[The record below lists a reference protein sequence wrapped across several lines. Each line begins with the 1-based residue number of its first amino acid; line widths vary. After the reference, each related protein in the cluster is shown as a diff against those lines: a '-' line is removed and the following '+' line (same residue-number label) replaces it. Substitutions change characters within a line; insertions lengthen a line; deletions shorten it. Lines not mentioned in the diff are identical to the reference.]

1 MAIGASAQITAVH
14 GTVSDEFGELTGA
27 SVCEIDGTGRIIEAT
42 VTDING
48 NFSMPIKN
56 PKDVIRFSYVGY
68 KTVTMPINREEY
80 AVTLKSETNLKEVT
94 VVAKRRLTSGG
105 LAIPEREISFST
117 QTISA
122 KEFEG
127 LGMNTIDEALQ
138 GRIAGLDI
146 LSSGNL
152 GGGAT
157 MRLRGGSSVSSLTNA
172 NPLIVVNGNTWNV
185 DTSNFDFNGANEEQ
199 FAQLLNVNPEDISE
213 ISVLKD
219 AAATA
224 IYGSQGANGVIMITT
239 KRGTRGKPVLTYSLR
254 LTGTYQPKGYKMLNG
269 DDYTMLLKEAY
280 FNPKQDDDDSNI
292 RELNYDPYFSEYEQY
307 NNNTDWL
314 DAVTQWGLRQN
325 HYLSV
330 TGGGEKAR
338 FRIAGGYD
346 HETGSVIKQK
356 LDRFSTRV
364 ALDYYVSDR
373 ITITTN
379 FAMTFTDNKKN
390 SDGLLSIAYRKMPNM
405 GIYEQDPLTGKDT
418 DKYYMMLR
426 QGPSAGSSVFDGDQ
440 KYLVNPVAS
449 AFLAKNEDKTYDI
462 NPEFELN
469 YRLLGMDDQHTQL
482 NWQGRVYMNIWNE
495 YIDKAYPADLSTGSW
510 RDGVNT
516 SYAGS
521 TKSVAFNTKQT
532 LTFIPYFRNRDHSL
546 SMLARMELT
555 SGSSSG
561 QDTNVIGAPT
571 GINTPNGGGLMDR
584 MNSTFSQWRSLYYTF
599 SAHYAYKSRYMLDV
613 SGRLDGTTK
622 FGPDRRW
629 GLFPAVSLRW
639 NISDEPWMEST
650 RKWLSMWSIRPSW
663 GRVGNQP
670 RMDYLYES
678 KYGSASRYLDMAAM
692 KPLNIRLTDLRWET
706 TTTYDV
712 GMDIGLFNDRINLTF
727 EWYHSTRRD
736 MLMENVRIPSNS
748 GFGSLA
754 YANVGSMRNI
764 GWEFNIT
771 TRRAIE
777 KGKFYADFNVSFAN
791 NSNEILS
798 MDPTVLESLNS
809 EFNFGNREV
818 LQRVQ
823 LHNPFG
829 AIYGF
834 RYKGV
839 YEYNYDTFKDMSAEE
854 REQFLAAGHTA
865 PIAKN
870 ADGNVIYNDE
880 GDPVRMMFAFANEG
894 TAKNYK
900 FKGGDAV
907 YEDIN
912 NDGNINALDIVYLGS
927 SLPKLTGGFGITL
940 NYNRWK
946 LNSQFN
952 YRVGNKILNLARLD
966 AEAMIN
972 NNNQSQAVNYR
983 WRKEGDVTSIPRAM
997 YGSESNYNTLVSDR
1011 FVENGS
1017 FLRLNYL
1024 QLSYY
1029 FDSAFIK
1036 RVLGLRRL
1044 SIYASANNLFCL
1056 TKYKGVDPEVG
1067 YGGYGAA
1074 VDGGQT
1080 PRAKS
1085 YTFGITVDF

>member
-1 MAIGASAQITAVH
+1 
-14 GTVSDEFGELTGA
+14 
-27 SVCEIDGTGRIIEAT
+27 
-42 VTDING
+42 
-48 NFSMPIKN
+48 
-56 PKDVIRFSYVGY
+56 
-68 KTVTMPINREEY
+68 
-80 AVTLKSETNLKEVT
+80 
-94 VVAKRRLTSGG
+94 
-105 LAIPEREISFST
+105 
-117 QTISA
+117 
-122 KEFEG
+122 
-127 LGMNTIDEALQ
+127 
-138 GRIAGLDI
+138 
-146 LSSGNL
+146 
-152 GGGAT
+152 
-157 MRLRGGSSVSSLTNA
+157 
-172 NPLIVVNGNTWNV
+172 
-185 DTSNFDFNGANEEQ
+185 
-199 FAQLLNVNPEDISE
+199 
-213 ISVLKD
+213 
-219 AAATA
+219 
-224 IYGSQGANGVIMITT
+224 
-239 KRGTRGKPVLTYSLR
+239 
-254 LTGTYQPKGYKMLNG
+254 
-269 DDYTMLLKEAY
+269 
-280 FNPKQDDDDSNI
+280 
-292 RELNYDPYFSEYEQY
+292 
-307 NNNTDWL
+307 
-314 DAVTQWGLRQN
+314 
-325 HYLSV
+325 
-330 TGGGEKAR
+330 
-338 FRIAGGYD
+338 
-346 HETGSVIKQK
+346 
-356 LDRFSTRV
+356 
-364 ALDYYVSDR
+364 
-373 ITITTN
+373 
-379 FAMTFTDNKKN
+379 
-390 SDGLLSIAYRKMPNM
+390 
-405 GIYEQDPLTGKDT
+405 
-418 DKYYMMLR
+418 
-426 QGPSAGSSVFDGDQ
+426 
-440 KYLVNPVAS
+440 
-449 AFLAKNEDKTYDI
+449 
-462 NPEFELN
+462 
-469 YRLLGMDDQHTQL
+469 
-482 NWQGRVYMNIWNE
+482 
-495 YIDKAYPADLSTGSW
+495 
-510 RDGVNT
+510 
-516 SYAGS
+516 
-521 TKSVAFNTKQT
+521 
-532 LTFIPYFRNRDHSL
+532 
-546 SMLARMELT
+546 
-555 SGSSSG
+555 
-561 QDTNVIGAPT
+561 
-571 GINTPNGGGLMDR
+571 
-584 MNSTFSQWRSLYYTF
+584 
-599 SAHYAYKSRYMLDV
+599 MLDV

-639 NISDEPWMEST
+639 NISDEPWMEAT

-670 RMDYLYES
+670 NNDYLYES
-678 KYGSASRYLDMAAM
+678 KYGSTSRYLDMAAM

-706 TTTYDV
+706 MTTYDV

-736 MLMENVRIPSNS
+736 MLMQNVRIPSNS

-754 YANVGSMRNI
+754 VANVGSMRNI

-809 EFNFGNREV
+809 EFHFGNREV